1 MMKGYKVHAIEKKD
15 DNPIGILNVAFLEFT
30 LPLID
35 NSKIDPLIENL
46 FHNNFAFQKA
56 ASHREQR
63 IDLYRQG
70 EIDFIINY
78 VGTSFAG
85 TFSTQHGPS
94 VCGMG
99 LKTINAE
106 TAFNE
111 TVKRGAKPF
120 KNTKHNSYGFPAIY
134 GIGDSL
140 IYFVDD
146 ASNYKEQF
154 KETNLTP
161 MKDFGLERI
170 DHLTNNVHQDH
181 LVKWQKFYE
190 SILDFKETRYFDI
203 KGKQTGLISKVMTSP
218 GGAITIPI
226 NEPTDTKSQIQEY
239 LDEYRGEGIQH
250 IALKTSD
257 IIHSVTCLRNAG
269 VEFLDV
275 PDTYYDVLLERIPQ
289 VTEDIHTLKNL
300 KILVDGDDE
309 GYLLQ
314 IFTKNVI
321 GPIFFEIIQRKNH
334 SGFGEGNF
342 QALFDAIERDQK
354 KRGYL

>member
-1 MMKGYKVHAIEKKD
+1 MQAIDKKD
-15 DNPIGILNVAFLEFT
+15 DNPTGILSVAFLEFT

-35 NSKIDPLIENL
+35 NSKTDLSIGNL
-46 FHNNFAFQKA
+46 FHDNFAFQHV
-56 ASHREQR
+56 ASHKEQC

-85 TFSTQHGPS
+85 TFSAQHGPS

-106 TAFNE
+106 AAFNE

-120 KNTKHNSYGFPAIY
+120 KNTNHNSYDFPAIY

-140 IYFVDD
+140 IYFLDD
-146 ASNYKEQF
+146 MSNYEKQF
-154 KETNLTP
+154 KENTFNST
-161 MKDFGLERI
+161 KNFGLKRI
-170 DHLTNNVHQDH
+170 DHATNNVYQGD
-181 LVKWQKFYE
+181 LIKWQKFYE
-190 SILDFKETRYFDI
+190 SIFNFRETRYFDI
-203 KGKQTGLISKVMTSP
+203 KGKETGLISKVMTSP
-218 GGAITIPI
+218 GGTITIPI
-226 NEPTDTKSQIQEY
+226 NEPIDTKSQIQEY
-239 LDEYRGEGIQH
+239 LDEYKGEGIQH
-250 IALKTSD
+250 IALETSD

-275 PDTYYDVLLERIPQ
+275 PDTYYDVLLERIPL
-289 VTEDIHTLKNL
+289 VTEDINILKDL

-354 KRGYL
+354 RRGYL